1 MNKVT
6 RKSSAVVI
14 VGSMLIT
21 YSQFIY
27 LPVFA
32 EGPMKISII
41 EVVDGESGGYKPWED
56 ITGAMPG
63 EVYSAIPQ
71 VRNDGSIPAM
81 VRMCLSESAKNAA
94 GEVISLRANAFGIA
108 IGDKWVLDD
117 NSISSPDNPMAGNC
131 YRYSSMLEVGMATEP
146 LFREVVLNTALE
158 NEYQGATFGLHL
170 EAEAW
175 DYIPESAP
183 SKPDAPN
190 TGVNTFSYLANI
202 SPVLLSAGAI
212 MLFALVAYVIKSL
225 VKRK

>member
-1 MNKVT
+1 
-6 RKSSAVVI
+6 
-14 VGSMLIT
+14 
-21 YSQFIY
+21 
-27 LPVFA
+27 
-32 EGPMKISII
+32 
-41 EVVDGESGGYKPWED
+41 
-56 ITGAMPG
+56 
-63 EVYSAIPQ
+63 
-71 VRNDGSIPAM
+71 
-81 VRMCLSESAKNAA
+81 
-94 GEVISLRANAFGIA
+94 
-108 IGDKWVLDD
+108 
-117 NSISSPDNPMAGNC
+117 
-131 YRYSSMLEVGMATEP
+131 MLEVGMATEP

-212 MLFALVAYVIKSL
+212 MLFALVAYAIRSL